1 MADFLSTLEK
11 TPEAHRVPR
20 RTADLGKRDFDS
32 YVERSQ
38 GEEFYTQAERLTSV
52 LLSSIDSAI
61 YDQAEEGSIEERIA
75 RNTDQF
81 IAALQATV
89 QTVFAGESSAGGA
102 VEKGRSGV
110 RSTMATNR
118 RADVVGEATRIAQE
132 KLTKGEAGS
141 MAAAR
146 ARVWRERPD
155 LAKRYVEL
163 PVEQPAA
170 TVASAPVVKGAD
182 ALTKIDA
189 EATRLGVS
197 RSEVTRRRPDLRDEY
212 HQAFAR

>member
-1 MADFLSTLEK
+1 MAE
-11 TPEAHRVPR
+11 
-20 RTADLGKRDFDS
+20 LGKRDFAG
-32 YVERSQ
+32 YVERAQ
-38 GEEFYTQAERLTSV
+38 GEAFYSQAEKLT
-52 LLSSIDSAI
+52 LAFLSSVESAI
-61 YDQAEEGSIEERIA
+61 YDPADQEGTVEERIA
-75 RNTDQF
+75 RNTEQF
-81 IAALQATV
+81 VAALQTAV
-89 QTVFAGESSAGGA
+89 DTVFAGDSSGSAGP
-102 VEKGRSGV
+102 VEKRRVGMTTTLSK
-110 RSTMATNR
+110 
-118 RADVVGEATRIAQE
+118 RADIVAEATRLAEE
-132 KLTKGEAGS
+132 KLAKGEAKS
-141 MAAAR
+141 MAAGR
-146 ARVWRERPD
+146 AEVWRERPD